1 MLVVQLDTH
10 NTTEVIVK
18 PELSPL
24 GLWRN
29 ATATTLLGS
38 DTGNLVAIDLKTGA
52 HCNPSAYPSPSP
64 ADPLCCLRSA
74 GATRVV
80 VPTIPG
86 IPAQAGLLID
96 GPNNMAYVAVIN
108 FEQNNLVAIDLL
120 SGKVTNSFP
129 LVDSVR
135 FLAYYPTLAPPA

>member
-1 MLVVQLDTH
+1 VLVVQLDTH

-52 HCNPSAYPSPSP
+52 HAAPSFASAAPSTDVPCLLQCTRQALRAWWFRPSP
-64 ADPLCCLRSA
+64 A
-74 GATRVV
+74 
-80 VPTIPG
+80 
-86 IPAQAGLLID
+86 
-96 GPNNMAYVAVIN
+96 
-108 FEQNNLVAIDLL
+108 
-120 SGKVTNSFP
+120 FP
-129 LVDSVR
+129 LR
-135 FLAYYPTLAPPA
+135 RAC